1 MKDDGRNNSDGI
13 MIAVIDKIKARNM
26 QIQHEKSIGQGLW
39 KEIDKEKNIIKI
51 GLIYAPQEFVTTV
64 RELKKMYE
72 SITKEI
78 QEAREHKQQVIA
90 IGNFN
95 VKVGTTIQGT
105 KEGIAKGGRLL
116 LKMMEKE
123 SVSLINADKKICKR
137 LCLKEEGKVKPVI
150 DYAVTDTK
158 YLSNIKEMII
168 DETKQYVTYR
178 LAQQNQNLQKIH
190 SDHNVIFLKIYFH
203 TETIQTKERKV
214 ITTKVYKECKRNI

>member
-1 MKDDGRNNSDGI
+1 

-105 KEGIAKGGRLL
+105 KEGIAKR
-116 LKMMEKE
+116 
-123 SVSLINADKKICKR
+123 
-137 LCLKEEGKVKPVI
+137 
-150 DYAVTDTK
+150 
-158 YLSNIKEMII
+158 
-168 DETKQYVTYR
+168 
-178 LAQQNQNLQKIH
+178 
-190 SDHNVIFLKIYFH
+190 
-203 TETIQTKERKV
+203 RKV
-214 ITTKVYKECKRNI
+214 AVKNDGKRKCELNQCR